1 MLQSNS
7 NFERAGL
14 PERAPHAGAA
24 GSGPGY
30 ASTADDPETRQI
42 PVLGKTLLFRGELTA
57 EEDVILQGRVEGS
70 IRHARNLIIGT
81 DGSVLGDVYASHL
94 TVEGLV
100 EGDLHCTE
108 AVIVRATAQ
117 VRGNIFAPR
126 VGIMEGALFN
136 GRVEMDP
143 GAAALQAG
151 QAGSRQ
157 STRQGG
163 ASPRAASAPTSSAP
177 GRSGGAA
184 AAASSP
190 ARQGA
195 SNSAAATPAS
205 AAPASGASTGSALS
219 NSAVDQMLSAQT
231 SNRK

>member
-1 MLQSNS
+1 MVFTNS
-7 NFERAGL
+7 STERSSF
-14 PERAPHAGAA
+14 PERTPSSPGGFGAQYTPTRPTPAAEEVEAP
-24 GSGPGY
+24 
-30 ASTADDPETRQI
+30 RI

-108 AVIVRATAQ
+108 AVVVRATAQ

-126 VGIMEGALFN
+126 VAIMEGATFN

-143 GAAALQAG
+143 NAAAG
-151 QAGSRQ
+151 QAGNARSGSRQ
-157 STRQGG
+157 PSAPARNATPA
-163 ASPRAASAPTSSAP
+163 ASPPARP
-177 GRSGGAA
+177 GSGAA
-184 AAASSP
+184 ATSSRAAATS
-190 ARQGA
+190 A
-195 SNSAAATPAS
+195 SAAAAG
-205 AAPASGASTGSALS
+205 AAPLTNA
-219 NSAVDQMLSAQT
+219 AVDQMPSTQNPT
-231 SNRK
+231 KK

>member
-1 MLQSNS
+1 MLPSSSSSTFHTDSQLDSRGP
-7 NFERAGL
+7 FGRRE
-14 PERAPHAGAA
+14 APP
-24 GSGPGY
+24 SEEQ
-30 ASTADDPETRQI
+30 ASI

-81 DGSVLGDVYASHL
+81 EGSVLGDVYANHL

-126 VGIMEGALFN
+126 VGIMEGATFN

-143 GAAALQAG
+143 QAAMHSAQAG
-151 QAGSRQ
+151 G
-157 STRQGG
+157 TRQGTRQGPSASRG
-163 ASPRAASAPTSSAP
+163 AAP
-177 GRSGGAA
+177 G
-184 AAASSP
+184 P
-190 ARQGA
+190 ATTARPG
-195 SNSAAATPAS
+195 TS
-205 AAPASGASTGSALS
+205 AAPGARAGGSAP
-219 NSAVDQMLSAQT
+219 
-231 SNRK
+231 

>member
-1 MLQSNS
+1 MLHSNS
-7 NFERAGL
+7 NMERDRAFIA
-14 PERAPHAGAA
+14 ERSPFTGSAPQD
-24 GSGPGY
+24 SR
-30 ASTADDPETRQI
+30 ADDAETARI

-143 GAAALQAG
+143 GAAQAG
-151 QAGSRQ
+151 GQGGSRQ
-157 STRQGG
+157 GPRQG
-163 ASPRAASAPTSSAP
+163 ASRPATPASSAAGRPGAASAP
-177 GRSGGAA
+177 AA
-184 AAASSP
+184 P
-190 ARQGA
+190 ARPGA
-195 SNSAAATPAS
+195 TATPA
-205 AAPASGASTGSALS
+205 ASTQAAGAATSAGAPLA
-219 NSAVDQMLSAQT
+219 NAAVDQLLSSQ
-231 SNRK
+231 SPNRK

>member
-1 MLQSNS
+1 MVFANS
-7 NFERAGL
+7 T
-14 PERAPHAGAA
+14 PERSSFPDRHP
-24 GSGPGY
+24 SGP
-30 ASTADDPETRQI
+30 ASFGAPPTAPRPTPAADDAEAPRI

-100 EGDLHCTE
+100 EGDLHGTE

-126 VGIMEGALFN
+126 VGIMEGATFN

-143 GAAALQAG
+143 NAAHASQTGGA
-151 QAGSRQ
+151 RQ
-157 STRQGG
+157 NTRQPPAATRGSAAPSSAAPRSAT
-163 ASPRAASAPTSSAP
+163 ASSAASARGTATSAGGPPPAGTAP
-177 GRSGGAA
+177 MTNA
-184 AAASSP
+184 
-190 ARQGA
+190 
-195 SNSAAATPAS
+195 
-205 AAPASGASTGSALS
+205 
-219 NSAVDQMLSAQT
+219 AVDQMLSTQ
-231 SNRK
+231 NPGKK

>member
-1 MLQSNS
+1 MYSS
-7 NFERAGL
+7 PNFERAML
-14 PERAPHAGAA
+14 PERGPL
-24 GSGPGY
+24 SGP
-30 ASTADDPETRQI
+30 ASAAHDMAEDAPAVKM

-70 IRHARNLIIGT
+70 IRHARSLVIGT
-81 DGSVLGDVYASHL
+81 EGSVLGDVYANHL

-126 VGIMEGALFN
+126 VGIMEGATFN

-143 GAAALQAG
+143 GAAAQTPQQG
-151 QAGSRQ
+151 GSRQ
-157 STRQGG
+157 GTRQPAAPPRSGG
-163 ASPRAASAPTSSAP
+163 APASSAP
-177 GRSGGAA
+177 GRAG
-184 AAASSP
+184 
-190 ARQGA
+190 
-195 SNSAAATPAS
+195 
-205 AAPASGASTGSALS
+205 AAPASSAARSSPAPTGSGAAASGAATASTLS
-219 NSAVDQMLSAQT
+219 DAVVDQMLSAQT

>member
-1 MLQSNS
+1 MLHSNS
-7 NFERAGL
+7 NFERSPFPDRPAS
-14 PERAPHAGAA
+14 AA
-24 GSGPGY
+24 PGY
-30 ASTADDPETRQI
+30 PAQRPTPAEEVEPRV

-81 DGSVLGDVYASHL
+81 EGSVLGDVYASHL

-126 VGIMEGALFN
+126 VGIMEGATFN

-143 GAAALQAG
+143 NAATAAAG
-151 QAGSRQ
+151 
-157 STRQGG
+157 QGG
-163 ASPRAASAPTSSAP
+163 AARRQGMRQAASNPRTGSPGAGVARAGAAGAGGRAAAGA
-177 GRSGGAA
+177 GGA
-184 AAASSP
+184 P
-190 ARQGA
+190 Q
-195 SNSAAATPAS
+195 
-205 AAPASGASTGSALS
+205 APASTAGAPMT
-219 NSAVDQMLSAQT
+219 NSAVDQMLSPQ
-231 SNRK
+231 NPVKK

>member
-1 MLQSNS
+1 MVFTNS
-7 NFERAGL
+7 STERSSFQ
-14 PERAPHAGAA
+14 ERTPSSPGGFGAQYTPTRPTPAAEEVEAP
-24 GSGPGY
+24 
-30 ASTADDPETRQI
+30 RI

-126 VGIMEGALFN
+126 VGIMEGATFN

-143 GAAALQAG
+143 NAAAG
-151 QAGSRQ
+151 QAGNARSGSRQ
-157 STRQGG
+157 PSAPARNATPA
-163 ASPRAASAPTSSAP
+163 ASPPARP
-177 GRSGGAA
+177 GSGAA
-184 AAASSP
+184 ATSSRAAATS
-190 ARQGA
+190 A
-195 SNSAAATPAS
+195 SAAAAG
-205 AAPASGASTGSALS
+205 AAPLTNA
-219 NSAVDQMLSAQT
+219 AVDQMPSTQNPT
-231 SNRK
+231 KK

>member
-1 MLQSNS
+1 MVFANS
-7 NFERAGL
+7 STERSSF
-14 PERAPHAGAA
+14 PERPPSSPGGFGAPPASHRPAPAA
-24 GSGPGY
+24 EEVEAP
-30 ASTADDPETRQI
+30 RI

-100 EGDLHCTE
+100 EGDLHGTE

-126 VGIMEGALFN
+126 VGIMEGATFN

-143 GAAALQAG
+143 NAAAAHAG
-151 QAGSRQ
+151 QAGSARQ
-157 STRQGG
+157 STRPAPAARGTAPSSTPTRSG
-163 ASPRAASAPTSSAP
+163 AAPATSGRAASSAGAPSSA
-177 GRSGGAA
+177 G
-184 AAASSP
+184 
-190 ARQGA
+190 
-195 SNSAAATPAS
+195 N
-205 AAPASGASTGSALS
+205 APLTNA
-219 NSAVDQMLSAQT
+219 AVDQMLSAQT
-231 SNRK
+231 PVKK